1 MIETFSRKLAT
12 ITADVRRIPPDK
24 RKRVYIEAAHQQMH
38 TFAPASLA
46 MFVLESAGGVNI
58 AADAERVRETPL
70 AAYSKERILAKANQI
85 DLYLAQSG
93 HTNPVSV
100 DDIVREPGFKAI
112 PAVRKRQIFL
122 VDENMLSQPT
132 MGLIQGIGFVKSL
145 LYPDYDQSGITG
157 L

>member
-1 MIETFSRKLAT
+1 M
-12 ITADVRRIPPDK
+12 
-24 RKRVYIEAAHQQMH
+24 
-38 TFAPASLA
+38 
-46 MFVLESAGGVNI
+46 
-58 AADAERVRETPL
+58 
-70 AAYSKERILAKANQI
+70 
-85 DLYLAQSG
+85 
-93 HTNPVSV
+93 SV

-145 LYPDYDQSGITG
+145 LYPDYDQSSITG